1 MNSYKRSIIAAMS
14 IFLILDTIAVA
25 ARIYVRTLLIRGFGW
40 DDATLCLSFVSFL
53 IQKLSDDVVVMVRQN
68 ADGDFCVDSS
78 ATSSPVLWA
87 SLPYTTALPLMET
100 RREVCI
106 ITRTRLNS

>member
-68 ADGDFCVDSS
+68 ADGDF
-78 ATSSPVLWA
+78 AW
-87 SLPYTTALPLMET
+87 TARLH
-100 RREVCI
+100 RRLCYGLRFHI
-106 ITRTRLNS
+106 LRLCR